1 MAAKKST
8 VNKSIDKVY
17 AGSEPILAAILDS
30 KDPEYGKALNWYNY
44 VYSVDEGQPWLIQW
58 MKLNSYPKDKIDI
71 IKKSP
76 AWAHGGTPCW
86 IAKMALNGTKLHQG
100 GIDFIDRKI
109 DEAITRFNRVKTD
122 EEVKAEQKQT
132 TNVISIQDRTKAK
145 MDQILSFAEVE
156 VVDGYMDGAGLSMY
170 QFLQK
175 YSANPATANHLR
187 AFYIRCHEEIFS
199 GDEQV
204 KESYGK
210 NLKKWQTF
218 WQTLIDDIDRYVG
231 NKKVVKVR
239 KPREVKAKPIAKLI
253 EKLKFQKEDPTLKL
267 VSALPQEIIGAKEL
281 WTYNTKDRKLTVFY
295 ATGPAGLS
303 VKGTA
308 IIGFDIEKSETK
320 RLRKP
325 EGPVG
330 EVLKAGKVAI
340 RKIMP
345 ELTTV
350 GSKPNGRINTDT
362 ILLRVLK

>member
-1 MAAKKST
+1 MAAKKSS
-8 VNKSIDKVY
+8 VNKTLDKTY
-17 AGSEPILAAILDS
+17 AGNEPILAEIRDG
-30 KDPEYGKALNWYNY
+30 KDPEYGRALNWYNY
-44 VYSVDEGQPWLIQW
+44 VYTADDGQPWLLQW
-58 MKLNSYPKDKIDI
+58 MKLNKYPKDKIEA

-86 IAKMALNGTKLHQG
+86 IAKMALNGTKLHEG
-100 GIDFIDRKI
+100 GVKFIDRKI
-109 DEAITRFNRVKTD
+109 DEAVARYARIKQEEESKD
-122 EEVKAEQKQT
+122 EKP
-132 TNVISIQDRTKAK
+132 TNVVSIQDRAKAK
-145 MDQILSFAEVE
+145 MDQILTFAEAE
-156 VVDGYMDGAGLSMY
+156 VVDGFMDGAGLSMY

-175 YSANPATANHLR
+175 YSANPATANYLR
-187 AFYIRCHEEIFS
+187 AFYIKCHEEIFS

-204 KESYGK
+204 KEAHGK
-210 NLKKWQTF
+210 DLKKWQNF
-218 WQTLIDDIDRYVG
+218 WQGLIDDIDRYVG

-239 KPREVKAKPIAKLI
+239 KPREVKAKPIAKLV

-295 ATGPAGLS
+295 ASGPGGLS
-303 VKGTA
+303 VKGTS
-308 IIGFDIEKSETK
+308 IINFDIEKSETK

-325 EGPVG
+325 EGVVS

-350 GSKPNGRINTDT
+350 GSKPNGRINMDT
-362 ILLRVLK
+362 ILLRVIK

>member
-8 VNKSIDKVY
+8 TNKTIDKAFV
-17 AGSEPILAAILDS
+17 GNEPIVDEITGRN
-30 KDPEYGKALNWYNY
+30 DPQLTRLFNWYNY
-44 VYSVDEGQPWLIQW
+44 AHDISDGKPWLLQW
-58 MKLNSYPKDKIDI
+58 MKSEKFEKDLIEAVRK
-71 IKKSP
+71 
-76 AWAHGGTPCW
+76 TPDQYCPTTICW
-86 IAKMALNGTKLHQG
+86 YAKMALNGTKLADSN
-100 GIDFIDRKI
+100 IDYVKSRLEEIRQKYALLKAVE
-109 DEAITRFNRVKTD
+109 EAK
-122 EEVKAEQKQT
+122 EENP

-145 MDQILSFAEVE
+145 MDQILTFAEEE
-156 VVDGYMDGAGLSMY
+156 VVDGFMLGKGLPMY

-175 YSANPATANHLR
+175 YSCNPGTANYLR
-187 AFYIRCHEEIFS
+187 AYYIRCRDEVFDGHE
-199 GDEQV
+199 QT

-210 NLKKWQTF
+210 ELKKYQNF
-218 WQTLIDDIDRYVG
+218 WQGVIDDIDRFIG
-231 NKKVVKVR
+231 NKKVVKVKKER
-239 KPREVKAKPIAKLI
+239 VVKAKPIAKLV

-308 IIGFDIEKSETK
+308 IINFDIEKSETK

-325 EGPVG
+325 EGVVG

-362 ILLRVLK
+362 ILLRVIK